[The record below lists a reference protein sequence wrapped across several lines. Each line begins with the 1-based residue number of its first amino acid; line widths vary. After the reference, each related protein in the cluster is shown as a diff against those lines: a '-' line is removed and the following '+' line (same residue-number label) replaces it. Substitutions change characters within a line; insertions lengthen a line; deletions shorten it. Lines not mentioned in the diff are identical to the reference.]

1 MSQWSCKHSNVDCKT
16 TYLHCRLLG
25 TQLKVV
31 DQTRRPTV
39 DTRTGGGGAAY
50 RQACNG
56 KWMTSERERGRGGNS
71 LHPCCYKGWGFEA
84 FSVCFPLG
92 FIYIRRHGVTL
103 HMSSWGL
110 LVLKKISTDV
120 ERPPEEVQPD
130 FLSYKDQLAWPTDSG
145 VFKDTPSLLIR
156 KIYTC

>member
-31 DQTRRPTV
+31 EQTRRPTV
-39 DTRTGGGGAAY
+39 DTRTGRGGGGAAY

-56 KWMTSERERGRGGNS
+56 KWMTSEREGGERGRGGNS
-71 LHPCCYKGWGFEA
+71 PHPCCYKGWGFEA
-84 FSVCFPLG
+84 FSVCFPLC

-103 HMSSWGL
+103 YTSSGGL
-110 LVLKKISTDV
+110 LVLLKDLYRCRMTPWRSPARLPVIW
-120 ERPPEEVQPD
+120 RPAC
-130 FLSYKDQLAWPTDSG
+130 FAHR
-145 VFKDTPSLLIR
+145 F
-156 KIYTC
+156 